1 MKKKIATLLA
11 LVLSLCMVIGLAGC
25 GKKADNTGKDTTGS
39 KTEGK
44 TEGGSTSSSLDGT
57 YNITVWVS
65 ESDGVADL
73 TKKQIAKF
81 CEENPGIVINATVE
95 GITEAESASQMIT
108 SVEDGADLYCF
119 AQDQLVRLVQ
129 AGALNKLGD
138 GATATVKERNDA
150 TSILAATVGDKL
162 YCYPL
167 TSDNGYFM
175 YYDKSVIP
183 AEHLDSLED
192 LIADCEKAGK
202 MFSYEM
208 ETSAWYNAGFFFA
221 TGCVSEW
228 ETNAEGKFV
237 GLKDTFNSDAGVIAL
252 KGMQKLVKSTCYNS
266 SSAGADF
273 AAAVPSAIVISGT
286 WASSAVKEALGEN
299 YAATDL
305 PKFTVDGKTYQ
316 LGSYSGCKLMGVKPQ
331 TDAVK
336 NAVLQQLALYLTNA
350 QCQLERFN
358 LVGWGPSNLEAQK
371 DNAVQSDIAL
381 AALALQNAN
390 AIPQGQIDG
399 AWWDLAKVL
408 GTAAKEATTD
418 AELKAALE
426 TYEKGCMGRLSL
438 SEDAATAFTVI
449 GAFDGTNWDKDY
461 PMTQQPEGTFYSS
474 AINFKAGD
482 EFKVRQGGG
491 WDVNF
496 GANGAAGGDNLKV
509 EADGLYYVHME
520 FNKADTTCSVLE
532 LTKYSPIE
540 GFTVIGTV
548 NGSNWDKDF
557 QMEIQADGTF
567 VSTEA
572 FAMTAGTEFKCRQGL
587 SWDVNYGNGGDNF
600 KVEAD
605 GTYKVQLDVNAGQ
618 ITLIAQ

>member
-1 MKKKIATLLA
+1 MKKRISAFLA
-11 LVLSLCMVIGLAGC
+11 VVLTLCMVIGLASC
-25 GKKADNTGKDTTGS
+25 GKKNDDPTNPGS
-39 KTEGK
+39 A
-44 TEGGSTSSSLDGT
+44 SSSSELAGT
-57 YNITVWVS
+57 YDITVWVS

-73 TKKQIAKF
+73 TKKQIADF
-81 CEENPGIVINATVE
+81 CAENEGIVINATVE

-119 AQDQLVRLVQ
+119 AQDQLARLVL

-175 YYDKSVIP
+175 FYDKSVIP
-183 AEHLDSLED
+183 AEHLDSFED
-192 LIADCEKAGK
+192 IIADCEKAGK
-202 MFSYEM
+202 MFSYEL

-228 ETNAEGKFV
+228 ETNTDGKFT

-252 KGMQKLVKSTCYNS
+252 KGMQKLAKSPCYNS

-273 AAAVPSAIVISGT
+273 AAAVPSAVVISGT
-286 WASSAVKEALGEN
+286 WSSAAVKEALGEN
-299 YAATDL
+299 YGATDL

-331 TDAVK
+331 TDAKK
-336 NAVLQQLALYLTNA
+336 NAVLQQLALYLTNEK
-350 QCQLERFN
+350 CQLERFN

-371 DNAVQSDIAL
+371 DPAVTADVAL
-381 AALALQNAN
+381 QALALQNQN
-390 AIPQGQIDG
+390 AIPQGQIEG
-399 AWWDLAKVL
+399 AWWDIAKVL
-408 GTAAKEATTD
+408 GTEAKNATTD
-418 AELKAALE
+418 AELKTALE
-426 TYEKGCMGRLSL
+426 TYEAACKARLDVP
-438 SEDAATAFTVI
+438 EDEANAFGVI
-449 GAFDGTNWDKDY
+449 GAFDGTNWDTDY
-461 PMTQQPEGTFYSS
+461 AMKQQPAGTYYSS

-496 GANGAAGGDNLKV
+496 GANGAAGGDNIKV
-509 EADGLYYVHME
+509 EADGMYYVHME
-520 FNKADTTCSVLE
+520 FDGTTCSVLE

-540 GFTVIGTV
+540 GFTVIGTI

-557 QMEIQADGTF
+557 EMEIQADGTF
-567 VSTEA
+567 LSKEA

-587 SWDVNYGNGGDNF
+587 GWDVNYGTDGNNF
-600 KVEAD
+600 VVEAD
-605 GTYKVQLDVNAGQ
+605 GTYVVKLDVAAGK
-618 ITLIAQ
+618 IELIAK